1 MIWLLIIVTFLIL
14 LLIYLC
20 EKDII
25 SPSFV
30 FCGVFLIAELNVLTN
45 VDKLNVRI
53 SEDTFIVVIG
63 GILIFF
69 IGSLIAGYIVKRI
82 KFSPLLENRELYLN
96 KKNMTVLLF
105 FNIFSIG
112 ILLSEVYKLTIEKA
126 MYSGSILGALSV
138 YAEVSKFQSIDMS
151 ISTMGTLLAVICEA
165 EGYTLGYIIA
175 DNWARKK
182 NVSKVSIWCFIT
194 AFLSTFCQGSRG
206 GVFMIIVAIFVFV
219 LAYREE
225 RNINNVGFKLI
236 FEMLLVVCLLIGIF
250 QVIGVVTGK
259 MWDISFYDYFSVY
272 LGDPLINL
280 NTKLHEGII
289 RSQVMGQTSFPTLVK
304 KIFQVCGREIPSYY
318 GLSNFQYY
326 EGHNL
331 GNVYTIFAYLIADYG
346 VLGMFMVLL
355 IIGFCIQSMYIIA
368 KKCKTQTSVERV
380 IWAYMLASVAFSFF
394 SNKICQNITFFRLI
408 MFVFVWLLMK
418 NMFTRK
424 SRI

>member
-1 MIWLLIIVTFLIL
+1 M
-14 LLIYLC
+14 
-20 EKDII
+20 
-25 SPSFV
+25 
-30 FCGVFLIAELNVLTN
+30 
-45 VDKLNVRI
+45 
-53 SEDTFIVVIG
+53 
-63 GILIFF
+63 
-69 IGSLIAGYIVKRI
+69 
-82 KFSPLLENRELYLN
+82 
-96 KKNMTVLLF
+96 
-105 FNIFSIG
+105 
-112 ILLSEVYKLTIEKA
+112 
-126 MYSGSILGALSV
+126 
-138 YAEVSKFQSIDMS
+138 
-151 ISTMGTLLAVICEA
+151 
-165 EGYTLGYIIA
+165 
-175 DNWARKK
+175 
-182 NVSKVSIWCFIT
+182 
-194 AFLSTFCQGSRG
+194 
-206 GVFMIIVAIFVFV
+206 
-219 LAYREE
+219 
-225 RNINNVGFKLI
+225 
-236 FEMLLVVCLLIGIF
+236 
-250 QVIGVVTGK
+250 
-259 MWDISFYDYFSVY
+259 
-272 LGDPLINL
+272 